1 MANNSRGIPRIQ
13 VFRPTYEEFKNFTQY
28 VEYMESQGAHKAG
41 LAKVI
46 PPPEWIPRKKG
57 YNLEELDLSIP
68 APICQVVT
76 GKQGLYQQINIQK
89 KSMTVQEYSKM
100 ANSERYATPRHFDYE
115 DLERKYWKNITY
127 VAPIYGA
134 DVSGSL
140 TDPDVKEWNINH
152 LGTILD
158 YVNKD
163 YGISIDGV
171 NTAYL
176 YFGMWKTTFAWHTED
191 MDLYSI
197 NYLHFGA
204 PKTWYAIP
212 PEHGRR
218 LERLANGFF
227 PSSYQ
232 SCQAFLRHK
241 MSLISPQILRQYSI
255 PCNKITQEAG
265 EIMITFPYG
274 YHAGFNHGFNCAE
287 STNFAAPRWVE
298 YGKRATQC
306 TCSKDMVKISM
317 DTFVK
322 RFQPERYDLWLRG
335 EDVGPHP
342 EDPRQTAAPMPSQMD
357 LLCNSSSNGQ
367 LPQSYLNAVPKN
379 KRHMIHKKKINTNS
393 AVNMVELVNRAD
405 IPPDIKKA
413 LQDLEFEEIEEPI
426 DEPDEQQL
434 QVLEDIWLKA
444 GEMDVEEAS
453 VYDDGYNRKK
463 SKKKKKKQSGSRE
476 KKSKKEI
483 NKIINTQDVNMIKVE
498 IKTEDMSTFDSDE
511 IPVIQGSYNDDII
524 IHSDPMEDPLK
535 LDFSE
540 VVDKSAKKR
549 KKHLSHSSQKKIR
562 LKPPSSKSKSKY
574 NNTPFYSGTS
584 ILNPNQFGNMA
595 LPDFHNR
602 IPTVKDT
609 SNNQRKTNALPGNIP
624 FGNEHSTIN
633 VKDKIVNTTN
643 SDQISINYT
652 YNGDKDKKILM
663 NSIVGNTATSIDS
676 LKDVKS
682 DPYKLMYQ
690 KNFNATIQKNSG
702 HQNESTKIS
711 SYMKQPINYKATA
724 ISTKNESIQNNNRPL
739 LKAPRLSILPIKVS
753 QLENAATSQESLF
766 SPPMDP
772 NVQNIEKSPES
783 KPTLPPE
790 DMATFYPNTTFHN
803 NPPIL
808 ENELEAQHN
817 GNDNSPKSIPKLEE
831 INIQLPPGTACTPII
846 NRIPQG
852 PVLHNN
858 NFSTVSQHS
867 MNSKPKPELGNIP
880 MSEKMSPAYPGKFWP
895 NPYINSSGIS
905 KLTQASTGAM
915 NKNGLM
921 QIGQFPACASYPV
934 SNMMQPHSPGVYGS
948 KMVFPSNMIPPNT
961 NVYLQT
967 VEQSTAKVTSTVP
980 NNSKRSKNTSRQKS
994 QKGHTSRKK
1003 SSSKSDKSNN
1013 AVISTSRTNVAS
1025 IGTQINNP
1033 LDVPALSYNTDNS
1046 LSRVANTQDD
1056 TIYSYVHSSTE
1067 KKSPVDDVTQSSES
1081 ENIISSISDN
1091 KAQLQGLIK
1100 ITDNTHSHLSL
1111 SNKVKQNQI
1120 PILRKKPKE
1129 KLKKSTTRKKKT
1141 ATNVATAI
1149 ATSTSQVTKDEAN
1162 IISTQS
1168 TDMSQSSSGSQPIT
1182 STIPGHISEMIYP
1195 NIPNSDLLKAFNDY
1209 WSTQVSHCAV
1219 CTTFASPTSGSNRV
1233 MPPDW
1238 KYCKST
1244 TLPESTP
1251 IWVSGS
1257 IFAANSKEQVV
1268 EPENNKLLR
1277 CRECHVTV
1285 HASCYGITILPT
1297 DIRNWA
1303 CDRCKAGRNDVMC
1316 CLCPMFGGPLKR
1328 TSDSRWAHI
1337 LCTLMVPGATFKD
1350 AINKDPI
1357 NVLTIMA
1364 ESLNKKCCFCGQEGG
1379 ACLKC
1384 NQCTN
1389 VFHPSCGLAAGAAF
1403 IIPVYNSQE
1412 LQVTCNGH
1420 DEDKGKVLQIR
1431 QGETVWAKHRNS
1443 RYYQAKV
1450 ESIQH
1455 ILFYMVTFSDNSFS
1469 EDLYPSDITNYDSG
1483 NIPPLGAA
1491 VRVNWTDGETYD
1503 GVFEGTNHQ
1512 IMFNVIFEDGSQLD
1526 LKRSDIYSLQEDLP
1540 KRVRTRLSVATEM
1553 KHRSHLYGTEDET
1566 ETQRKVKQTMKPTYD

>member
-13 VFRPTYEEFKNFTQY
+13 VFRPTYEEFKNFTKY

-46 PPPEWIPRKKG
+46 PPPEWVPRKTG
-57 YNLEELDLSIP
+57 YNLDELDLTIP

-89 KSMTVQEYSKM
+89 KSMTVQEYSKL
-100 ANSERYATPRHFDYE
+100 ANSERYVTPRHFDYE

-218 LERLANGFF
+218 LERLASGFF

-306 TCSKDMVKISM
+306 SCSKDMVKISM

-335 EDVGPHP
+335 EDIGPHP

-357 LLCNSSSNGQ
+357 LLCSSSNNGQ
-367 LPQSYLNAVPKN
+367 LPQSYLNAAPKN
-379 KRHMIHKKKINTNS
+379 KRHMIHKKKIIDTNS
-393 AVNMVELVNRAD
+393 GVNMEELVNRVD
-405 IPPDIKKA
+405 IPADIKKA
-413 LQDLEFEEIEEPI
+413 LQDLEFEEIEEPL

-463 SKKKKKKQSGSRE
+463 SKKKKRKQSGSRE
-476 KKSKKEI
+476 KKLKMESKSKKEA
-483 NKIINTQDVNMIKVE
+483 KIINTQNVDDVIKIE
-498 IKTEDMSTFDSDE
+498 IKTEVEDISTFEDISQENSDE
-511 IPVIQGSYNDDII
+511 IPVIQGNYNDNII
-524 IHSDPMEDPLK
+524 IENEPTEDPLK
-535 LDFSE
+535 IDFES
-540 VVDKSAKKR
+540 VDKSTKKR
-549 KKHLSHSSQKKIR
+549 KKHSSHSGQRKIR
-562 LKPPSSKSKSKY
+562 FKNFKGKSKHDNIPFYGHPLDMSNANVQHKNMMLPELHSVHTVKDISNNEEKVNALSENISFDNEHCMTNMKDKTTINITNSNQMTNFDCSNDNGTEIVM
-574 NNTPFYSGTS
+574 NNTVENKAINTCFLKDIKNNTCKI
-584 ILNPNQFGNMA
+584 ILNPSLMKKNY
-595 LPDFHNR
+595 
-602 IPTVKDT
+602 
-609 SNNQRKTNALPGNIP
+609 NA
-624 FGNEHSTIN
+624 
-633 VKDKIVNTTN
+633 IVQN
-643 SDQISINYT
+643 
-652 YNGDKDKKILM
+652 
-663 NSIVGNTATSIDS
+663 
-676 LKDVKS
+676 
-682 DPYKLMYQ
+682 
-690 KNFNATIQKNSG
+690 NSG
-702 HQNESTKIS
+702 YQNESTKAIIHA
-711 SYMKQPINYKATA
+711 KPDTKLKPIMPMEYGA
-724 ISTKNESIQNNNRPL
+724 IKNKNLIKPS
-739 LKAPRLSILPIKVS
+739 RLSILPQIPMRVS
-753 QLENAATSQESLF
+753 QPENTAASQNTLLHQT
-766 SPPMDP
+766 MD
-772 NVQNIEKSPES
+772 I
-783 KPTLPPE
+783 TILPDPS
-790 DMATFYPNTTFHN
+790 AFISN
-803 NPPIL
+803 NPPVL
-808 ENELEAQHN
+808 ENENELEASHV
-817 GNDNSPKSIPKLEE
+817 GNDNTFSNSLPQLDNFSPGIASIKSEDNFLLSNNYLNRPMFNQLNNKMRSERTTSVESGGKKFWTDNQYIRHSETESKPAPRTVNKG
-831 INIQLPPGTACTPII
+831 NIQIQKPPIQIPYVPNTMLSPSSVIRNYSSPTSINNMTYLQNSNALAII
-846 NRIPQG
+846 NSASAI
-852 PVLHNN
+852 V
-858 NFSTVSQHS
+858 
-867 MNSKPKPELGNIP
+867 
-880 MSEKMSPAYPGKFWP
+880 P
-895 NPYINSSGIS
+895 NIS
-905 KLTQASTGAM
+905 KQATT
-915 NKNGLM
+915 KN
-921 QIGQFPACASYPV
+921 A
-934 SNMMQPHSPGVYGS
+934 
-948 KMVFPSNMIPPNT
+948 T
-961 NVYLQT
+961 
-967 VEQSTAKVTSTVP
+967 
-980 NNSKRSKNTSRQKS
+980 RQKS
-994 QKGHTSRKK
+994 QKRQTSRKK
-1003 SSSKSDKSNN
+1003 SSSKNDKSNN
-1013 AVISTSRTNVAS
+1013 NTFMNTSRTNVTSTS
-1025 IGTQINNP
+1025 IGTQVNNP
-1033 LDVPALSYNTDNS
+1033 IDVSALNYNLSNEDNVS
-1046 LSRVANTQDD
+1046 SQITNTQD
-1056 TIYSYVHSSTE
+1056 TIWNRYSLIERNSAVG
-1067 KKSPVDDVTQSSES
+1067 DVQLNES
-1081 ENIISSISDN
+1081 ENISSSNISDN
-1091 KAQLQGLIK
+1091 TEDSIK
-1100 ITDNTHSHLSL
+1100 ISINTHPHLS
-1111 SNKVKQNQI
+1111 SSKEKQI
-1120 PILRKKPKE
+1120 SILRKKPKE
-1129 KLKKSTTRKKKT
+1129 KLKKSTTRKKQIT
-1141 ATNVATAI
+1141 ATI
-1149 ATSTSQVTKDEAN
+1149 APALEITRDQNDAK
-1162 IISTQS
+1162 STQS
-1168 TDMSQSSSGSQPIT
+1168 IDVSQFSCSSQPIT
-1182 STIPGHISEMIYP
+1182 SMIPGHISEMIYP
-1195 NIPNSDLLKAFNDY
+1195 NIPNNDLLRAFNNY
-1209 WSTQVSHCAV
+1209 WSAQVSHCAI
-1219 CTTFASPTSGSNRV
+1219 CATFASCTSGNSRV

-1238 KYCKST
+1238 RYCQST
-1244 TLPESTP
+1244 TLPENTP
-1251 IWVSGS
+1251 IWVSAN
-1257 IFAANSKEQVV
+1257 IFAANSKEQAM

-1285 HASCYGITILPT
+1285 HASCYGITILPK

-1364 ESLNKKCCFCGQEGG
+1364 DSCHKKCCFCGQDGG

-1389 VFHPSCGLAAGAAF
+1389 VFHPSCGLAAGATF

-1420 DEDKGKVLQIR
+1420 DEGKGKIPQIR
-1431 QGETVWAKHRNS
+1431 QGEVVWAKHRNT

-1450 ESIQH
+1450 KSIQD
-1455 ILFYMVTFSDNSFS
+1455 ILFYMVTFNDNSFS
-1469 EDLYPSDITNYDSG
+1469 DDLFPSDIINYDPG
-1483 NIPPLGAA
+1483 NTPPLGAA
-1491 VRVNWTDGETYD
+1491 VTVNWTDGQKYD

-1512 IMFNVIFEDGSQLD
+1512 IMFTVIFEDGSQLV
-1526 LKRSDIYSLQEDLP
+1526 LKRNEIYSLHEDMP
-1540 KRVRTRLSVATEM
+1540 KRVRSRLR
-1553 KHRSHLYGTEDET
+1553 H
-1566 ETQRKVKQTMKPTYD
+1566 

>member
-13 VFRPTYEEFKNFTQY
+13 VFRPTYEEFKNFTKY

-57 YNLEELDLSIP
+57 YDLDELDLAIP

-89 KSMTVQEYSKM
+89 KSMTVQEYSKL

-218 LERLANGFF
+218 LERLASGFF

-342 EDPRQTAAPMPSQMD
+342 EDPRQTAAPMPSHMD
-357 LLCNSSSNGQ
+357 LLCNSSSNGE
-367 LPQSYLNAVPKN
+367 LPQSYLNAAPKN
-379 KRHMIHKKKINTNS
+379 KRHMIHKKKIIATNPG
-393 AVNMVELVNRAD
+393 VNMEELVNRAD
-405 IPPDIKKA
+405 IPPDIKRA

-426 DEPDEQQL
+426 EEPDEQQL

-444 GEMDVEEAS
+444 GEMDVDEAS

-463 SKKKKKKQSGSRE
+463 SKKKKRKQSGGRE
-476 KKSKKEI
+476 KKLKIESKSKKEANKVI
-483 NKIINTQDVNMIKVE
+483 NIQTVDVVKVE
-498 IKTEDMSTFDSDE
+498 IKSEVEDISTFEDISQENSDDL
-511 IPVIQGSYNDDII
+511 PTIQGNYNDNII
-524 IHSDPMEDPLK
+524 IENDPVEDPLK
-535 LDFSE
+535 IDFPE
-540 VVDKSAKKR
+540 VVDKSTKRR
-549 KKHLSHSSQKKIR
+549 KKHLSHSGQKKIR
-562 LKPPSSKSKSKY
+562 LKPPTSKSKSRH
-574 NNTPFYSGTS
+574 NNLPFYTDTS
-584 ILNPNQFGNMA
+584 TIDGSNANMHRNVMLPNFHGIYTTEKDNNQGKINILPGSIISLDNELNMA
-595 LPDFHNR
+595 N
-602 IPTVKDT
+602 VKEET
-609 SNNQRKTNALPGNIP
+609 
-624 FGNEHSTIN
+624 TIN
-633 VKDKIVNTTN
+633 ITN
-643 SDQISINYT
+643 SDQTDYYSDDNDT
-652 YNGDKDKKILM
+652 EILM
-663 NSIVGNTATSIDS
+663 DSMMGDRAASIDS
-676 LKDVKS
+676 LKA
-682 DPYKLMYQ
+682 DPYKMHAMNR
-690 KNFNATIQKNSG
+690 NFDTKEVMAQTNSG
-702 HQNESTKIS
+702 YQNESTKIVTH
-711 SYMKQPINYKATA
+711 MNQPTLAIYKTA
-724 ISTKNESIQNNNRPL
+724 AMLAESHRSLQNSTIKNKDLI
-739 LKAPRLSILPIKVS
+739 KAPRLSVPSDLSVRVAQPANQKSSRTMGMTISDITILP
-753 QLENAATSQESLF
+753 ESAVP
-766 SPPMDP
+766 S
-772 NVQNIEKSPES
+772 
-783 KPTLPPE
+783 E
-790 DMATFYPNTTFHN
+790 DIASLYPNTTFHR
-803 NPPIL
+803 NPPVL
-808 ENELEAQHN
+808 ENEVEAGHIR
-817 GNDNSPKSIPKLEE
+817 NDNTPKSIPP
-831 INIQLPPGTACTPII
+831 QLDISVHLPVHLPVGTALTPIS
-846 NRIPQG
+846 NTSG

-858 NFSTVSQHS
+858 LFSKCDQHGMNSTVTPLGKLSSIYSSKDYAKKFWANFSQFSSNYSGLPKSQASAGAMANSMFMPQHS
-867 MNSKPKPELGNIP
+867 PAMYTSPQIVPA
-880 MSEKMSPAYPGKFWP
+880 PAYV
-895 NPYINSSGIS
+895 
-905 KLTQASTGAM
+905 Q
-915 NKNGLM
+915 
-921 QIGQFPACASYPV
+921 
-934 SNMMQPHSPGVYGS
+934 
-948 KMVFPSNMIPPNT
+948 NT
-961 NVYLQT
+961 NT
-967 VEQSTAKVTSTVP
+967 STANVNSATTAVP
-980 NNSKRSKNTSRQKS
+980 NNSKRTTAKNTSRQKS

-1013 AVISTSRTNVAS
+1013 NAVMNTSRTNITSTS
-1025 IGTQINNP
+1025 IGTQVNHPIDESFLTFNLP
-1033 LDVPALSYNTDNS
+1033 NTDNI

-1056 TIYSYVHSSTE
+1056 TICPSVHSLIE
-1067 KKSPVDDVTQSSES
+1067 KKPAVDDVTQPSES
-1081 ENIISSISDN
+1081 EGISSIFDN

-1100 ITDNTHSHLSL
+1100 TADNTHPHLSP
-1111 SNKVKQNQI
+1111 SNVKRSQI
-1120 PILRKKPKE
+1120 SILRKKPKE
-1129 KLKKSTTRKKKT
+1129 KLKKSTTRKKQT
-1141 ATNVATAI
+1141 ATI
-1149 ATSTSQVTKDEAN
+1149 ATSTSQVTGDETGAM
-1162 IISTQS
+1162 STQS
-1168 TDMSQSSSGSQPIT
+1168 ADVSQSIGGSQPIT
-1182 STIPGHISEMIYP
+1182 SMIPGHISEMIYP
-1195 NIPNSDLLKAFNDY
+1195 NVPNSDLLRAFNNY
-1209 WSTQVSHCAV
+1209 WSAQVSHCAI
-1219 CTTFASPTSGSNRV
+1219 CATFASCTSGSSRV

-1238 KYCKST
+1238 RYCQST

-1251 IWVSGS
+1251 IWVSAN
-1257 IFAANSKEQVV
+1257 IFAANSKEQAV

-1364 ESLNKKCCFCGQEGG
+1364 DSCNKKCCFCGLDGG

-1389 VFHPSCGLAAGAAF
+1389 VFHPSCGLAAGATF

-1420 DEDKGKVLQIR
+1420 DEGKEKIPQIR
-1431 QGETVWAKHRNS
+1431 QGEIVWAKHRNT

-1450 ESIQH
+1450 ESIQDT
-1455 ILFYMVTFSDNSFS
+1455 LFYMVTFNDNSFS
-1469 EDLYPSDITNYDSG
+1469 DDLYPSDIINYDPG
-1483 NIPPLGAA
+1483 NTPPLGAA
-1491 VRVNWTDGETYD
+1491 VTVNWTDGQMYD
-1503 GVFEGTNHQ
+1503 GVFEGTNHR
-1512 IMFNVIFEDGSQLD
+1512 IMFTVIFEDGSQLI
-1526 LKRSDIYSLQEDLP
+1526 LKRSEIHSLQEDMP
-1540 KRVRTRLSVATEM
+1540 KRVRSRLR
-1553 KHRSHLYGTEDET
+1553 H
-1566 ETQRKVKQTMKPTYD
+1566 

>member
-1 MANNSRGIPRIQ
+1 MANTRGIPRIQ

-46 PPPEWIPRKKG
+46 PPPEWIPRKRG

-89 KSMTVQEYSKM
+89 KSMTVQEYSKL

-357 LLCNSSSNGQ
+357 LLCNNSSNGE
-367 LPQSYLNAVPKN
+367 LPQSYLNAAPKN

-393 AVNMVELVNRAD
+393 DVNMEELVNRAD

-426 DEPDEQQL
+426 DEPDEQQM

-444 GEMDVEEAS
+444 GEMDVDEAS

-463 SKKKKKKQSGSRE
+463 GKKKKKKQNGGKE
-476 KKSKKEI
+476 KKSKKEA
-483 NKIINTQDVNMIKVE
+483 NKIINMQHVNIIKME
-498 IKTEDMSTFDSDE
+498 IKTENISTLEDISQENSDE
-511 IPVIQGSYNDDII
+511 LPVIQGSYNDDII
-524 IHSDPMEDPLK
+524 IHNDPVEDPLK
-535 LDFSE
+535 IDAE
-540 VVDKSAKKR
+540 IVDKSVKKR
-549 KKHLSHSSQKKIR
+549 KKHLSHNGQKKIK
-562 LKPPSSKSKSKY
+562 LKPPSSKSKSKH
-574 NNTPFYSGTS
+574 NIPFYTGTS
-584 ILNPNQFGNMA
+584 TLDTGAQFRNM
-595 LPDFHNR
+595 LSGFHGFHS
-602 IPTVKDT
+602 TVKDT
-609 SNNQRKTNALPGNIP
+609 FNNQRKINALSGNIS
-624 FGNEHSTIN
+624 FGNEHSMTN

-643 SDQISINYT
+643 SDQIPINYP
-652 YNGDKDKKILM
+652 YSNDKNNI
-663 NSIVGNTATSIDS
+663 ATSIGLS
-676 LKDVKS
+676 KNIKS
-682 DPYKLMYQ
+682 DLYKVMYP
-690 KNFNATIQKNSG
+690 KNFDATTQNNSG
-702 HQNESTKIS
+702 HQNESTKNVH
-711 SYMKQPINYKATA
+711 YMKQPTHINCKTT
-724 ISTKNESIQNNNRPL
+724 TKYNTNNTKKSL
-739 LKAPRLSILPIKVS
+739 LKAPILNILPIKLP
-753 QLENAATSQESLF
+753 QPANAAASQKSLLRTN
-766 SPPMDP
+766 MNP
-772 NVQNIEKSPES
+772 NIPNITISES
-783 KPTLPPE
+783 KPILSKSPE
-790 DMATFYPNTTFHN
+790 DMAAIYSFNN

-831 INIQLPPGTACTPII
+831 INININLPPGTAITPITSPP
-846 NRIPQG
+846 RG
-852 PVLHNN
+852 PVLHDNY
-858 NFSTVSQHS
+858 FSMVGQHD
-867 MNSKPKPELGNIP
+867 MDPRAKPELEKP
-880 MSEKMSPAYPGKFWP
+880 MSEKCPTEKYWANSA
-895 NPYINSSGIS
+895 YINST
-905 KLTQASTGAM
+905 KVFKPTQASGSI
-915 NKNGLM
+915 NKDGLI
-921 QIGQFPACASYPV
+921 QIGKFPTHASYPILK
-934 SNMMQPHSPGVYGS
+934 SHMMPQRSPGVYTS
-948 KMVFPSNMIPPNT
+948 PKMVAPQVMLSQSVNITCLPKVEPS
-961 NVYLQT
+961 T
-967 VEQSTAKVTSTVP
+967 VKVTSTVP
-980 NNSKRSKNTSRQKS
+980 NNSKRNKNTPRQKS
-994 QKGHTSRKK
+994 QKGNASRKK
-1003 SSSKSDKSNN
+1003 APSKNDKSNN
-1013 AVISTSRTNVAS
+1013 NNAVTSTSRTNVTS
-1025 IGTQINNP
+1025 IGTQVNQPIN
-1033 LDVPALSYNTDNS
+1033 VPAPSCNPSNADNI
-1046 LSRVANTQDD
+1046 LSRVTNMQDG
-1056 TIYSYVHSSTE
+1056 TIHPCVHSSIE
-1067 KKSPVDDVTQSSES
+1067 KKPPVDDVITQSSQN
-1081 ENIISSISDN
+1081 ENLSDN

-1100 ITDNTHSHLSL
+1100 TADNTHPPLLS
-1111 SNKVKQNQI
+1111 SNKTKQNQI
-1120 PILRKKPKE
+1120 SIPRKKPKE
-1129 KLKKSTTRKKKT
+1129 KLKKPTTRKKKA
-1141 ATNVATAI
+1141 ATIV
-1149 ATSTSQVTKDEAN
+1149 TSTSQVTRDEAN
-1162 IISTQS
+1162 TMSTQS
-1168 TDMSQSSSGSQPIT
+1168 TDIPQSDSSSNSQPIT

-1195 NIPNSDLLKAFNDY
+1195 NIPNSDLLKAFNNY
-1209 WSTQVSHCAV
+1209 WSAQVSHCAV
-1219 CTTFASPTSGSNRV
+1219 CATFASCTSGSSRV

-1238 KYCKST
+1238 RYCQST

-1251 IWVSGS
+1251 IWVSAS
-1257 IFAANSKEQVV
+1257 IFAANSKEQAM

-1285 HASCYGITILPT
+1285 HASCYGITILPS

-1364 ESLNKKCCFCGQEGG
+1364 ESCNKKCCFCEQENG

-1389 VFHPSCGLAAGAAF
+1389 VFHPSCGLAAGATF

-1420 DEDKGKVLQIR
+1420 DEGKGKVPQIR
-1431 QGETVWAKHRNS
+1431 QGETVWAKHRNT

-1450 ESIQH
+1450 ESIQD
-1455 ILFYMVTFSDNSFS
+1455 ILFYMVTFNDNSFS
-1469 EDLYPSDITNYDSG
+1469 DDLFPSDITNYDPG
-1483 NIPPLGAA
+1483 NTPPLGAA
-1491 VRVNWTDGETYD
+1491 VTVNWTDGQMYD
-1503 GVFEGTNHQ
+1503 GVFEGTNHR
-1512 IMFNVIFEDGSQLD
+1512 IMFNVIFEDGSQLV
-1526 LKRSDIYSLQEDLP
+1526 LKRGDICSLQEDMP
-1540 KRVRTRLSVATEM
+1540 KRVRSRLSVATEM
-1553 KHRSHLYGTEDET
+1553 KHRAHLYGTEDET
-1566 ETQRKVKQTMKPTYD
+1566 ETQRKVKQTMKTHD